1 MNASPSLPPASM
13 RRSAYAALFVSLM
26 HIIFGAIVRNSGSG
40 VTCGD
45 SWPRCYGYWF
55 PPVERMDL
63 LIEAFHR
70 HLAIALFVS
79 IAVLAANV
87 WKHRS
92 HRAVTASGG
101 VWNASLLAL
110 GLSAFAVTGGAVDTE
125 TVRSLHQATG
135 ILIWGTACAMVY
147 FARIADG
154 CMVVASQAKGAGT
167 ALVSTRAVPSVS

>member
-1 MNASPSLPPASM
+1 MNAFSQPPASM
-13 RRSAYAALFVSLM
+13 RRSAYAALSVSLV
-26 HIIFGAIVRNSGSG
+26 HIVFGANVRNSGSG
-40 VTCGD
+40 MSCGD
-45 SWPRCYGYWF
+45 NWPKCYGHWF
-55 PPVERMDL
+55 PSLERMDF
-63 LIEAFHR
+63 LIELFHWC
-70 HLAIALFVS
+70 LAIALVGS
-79 IAVLAANV
+79 VAVLVANA

-135 ILIWGTACAMVY
+135 ILIWSTAFAMVY

-154 CMVVASQAKGAGT
+154 CSVVASQAKGAGT